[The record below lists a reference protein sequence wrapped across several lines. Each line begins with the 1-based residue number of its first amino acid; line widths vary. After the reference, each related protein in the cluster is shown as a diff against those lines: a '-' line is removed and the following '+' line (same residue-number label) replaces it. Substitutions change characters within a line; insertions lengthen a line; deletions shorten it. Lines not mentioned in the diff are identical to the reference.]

1 MVYYF
6 TYSFSLKCCRIFKN
20 KEWILGMEHNQLS
33 LEYDRNLI
41 NSLLNDINCKYL
53 ILFLYIIRK
62 DLFKNSDPELVS
74 KYERVIIL
82 DEIFK
87 NNVETFWDQDF
98 IDIIIDV
105 GLFKNIRNRSDY
117 DRKEGDFILRMG
129 DRTITVEKD
138 TILTPIDTLSSMIN
152 RRFKSSKLNDFSSCI
167 TKLKEIRCES
177 TSTTH
182 RLIYEIGE
190 EDLVLSDDLYE
201 LLDEI
206 GNIYQAIKIEFTIE
220 EFYRKFKENQEK
232 LMSYTAIFDPLLDK
246 MVNIKET
253 IKKDGSKEEIIEFK
267 LGGLKKI
274 ERALEDTVEI
284 EKDQKLE
291 FIGVNFYFKLSEE
304 IVNIN
309 LSASNYQTLKK
320 LQINMENLNK
330 ELKEIK
336 SYYSGKNRKYSYL
349 EFLEKIPELK
359 EEIQKLLITTKN
371 DIEYLIK
378 MMSSIENQLIKID

>member
-1 MVYYF
+1 
-6 TYSFSLKCCRIFKN
+6 
-20 KEWILGMEHNQLS
+20 MEHNQLS

-53 ILFLYIIRK
+53 IFFLYIIRK
-62 DLFKNSDPELVS
+62 DLFKDSDPELMS

-98 IDIIIDV
+98 IDIIIDL

-117 DRKEGDFILRMG
+117 NRKEGDFILRMG

-138 TILTPIDTLSSMIN
+138 TILTPIDTLSRMIN
-152 RRFKSSKLNDFSSCI
+152 RRFKSSKFNDVSSCI
-167 TKLKEIRCES
+167 TKLKEIRCEL

-246 MVNIKET
+246 MVDIKQT

-274 ERALEDTVEI
+274 KRSLEDTVEI

-291 FIGVNFYFKLSEE
+291 FIGVNFNFKLSEK

-309 LSASNYQTLKK
+309 LSALNYQTLKK

-336 SYYSGKNRKYSYL
+336 SYYSGKNRKYNYL

-359 EEIQKLLITTKN
+359 DEIQKLLLTTKSN
-371 DIEYLIK
+371 IEYIIE
-378 MMSSIENQLIKID
+378 MMSSIESQLIKID

>member
-1 MVYYF
+1 MITYF
-6 TYSFSLKCCRIFKN
+6 TYSFSLKCFSSLKKI
-20 KEWILGMEHNQLS
+20 EWILGMEHNQLS

-62 DLFKNSDPELVS
+62 DLFKDSDPELMS

-98 IDIIIDV
+98 IDIVIDL

-117 DRKEGDFILRMG
+117 NRKEGDFILRMG
-129 DRTITVEKD
+129 DITITVEKD
-138 TILTPIDTLSSMIN
+138 TILTPIDTISSMIN

-167 TKLKEIRCES
+167 TRLKEIRCES

-232 LMSYTAIFDPLLDK
+232 LMSYTAIFDPILDK
-246 MVNIKET
+246 MVNIKQI
-253 IKKDGSKEEIIEFK
+253 IKKDGSKEEIVEFK

-274 ERALEDTVEI
+274 KRALEDAVEI

-291 FIGVNFYFKLSEE
+291 FIGVNFNFKLSEE

-309 LSASNYQTLKK
+309 LSALNYQTLKK

-336 SYYSGKNRKYSYL
+336 SYYSGKNRKYNYL
-349 EFLEKIPELK
+349 EFLEKIPEIK
-359 EEIQKLLITTKN
+359 DEIQKLLISAKSN
-371 DIEYLIK
+371 IEYIIE
-378 MMSSIENQLIKID
+378 MMSSIESQLIKID